1 MLKLLKWIGIIV
13 VVLVVLVVGA
23 ALVLPQFI
31 SVDTYKDRLVAEV
44 KSATGR
50 DLKIDGP
57 MHLSVLPHLA
67 IDAAQVSFSNAAGA
81 QSKSMATL
89 GKFSLE
95 VELIPLLN
103 KNIVV
108 DRLVLEDPVIALEVD
123 KQGKPNWEMAAVGGG
138 TTAPAAAP
146 KPAAGAQP
154 TSTTGAS
161 GLVTVLSALHLG
173 DIRLVNGTISYL
185 DQRTNQR
192 TVIEKINSSVNFPD
206 VNSALKIDG
215 AAQYNGQVLKL
226 KINVDKTSDFVSRQG
241 SGVEASVSS
250 DVVSFDFKGKGTA
263 ALPTSASGTIDL
275 KVPSVRKLAAW
286 GGAPMPQ
293 GEGFGPLAIAGK
305 LEMTGDEIK
314 FDDAQLSLDAIK
326 GKGALAL
333 NTGGAK
339 PDIKGSL
346 ELEALNV
353 NPYLAPE
360 KGGAAPASTPAAGA
374 KPASGGAWSDEP
386 IDVSALKTANVD
398 FQLSAS
404 AIQFRKIKIDKS
416 SMTLRLKDGKLTTDL
431 TQLATYGGGGKATVT
446 LDGSGAEPALTLSAN
461 MSGIDMDKLLVDA
474 IDLDRLTGKGSLE
487 VSVTGKGKSQRQ
499 LIGSLNGKGNFNIAN
514 GEIKGLDLL
523 KMLNMAATNVANLA
537 SLGGGGNTTPF
548 SHLTGS
554 WTMTNGIMKNNDLVM
569 DSPGLKAAGAGTV
582 DLPTRTVDYKV
593 TPQVVGLSVPVLIKG
608 PWDNLSYVPDL
619 AGVVQG
625 VAGGVVGGAAN
636 VVKGGVGGVGD
647 AVKGIVPGLGG
658 SGTSSGSSS
667 GTGAKTGTG
676 SSSGGGVTNPLKG
689 LFGN

>member
-1 MLKLLKWIGIIV
+1 MLKLLKWIGIII

-23 ALVLPQFI
+23 AFVLPYVYSADNFR
-31 SVDTYKDRLVAEV
+31 DRIIAEV
-44 KSATGR
+44 KSTTGR

-57 MHLSVLPHLA
+57 MHLAVLPHLA
-67 IDAAQVSFSNAAGA
+67 IDAAQVSFSNVPGG

-123 KQGKPNWEMAAVGGG
+123 KQGKPNWEVAAAGRAA
-138 TTAPAAAP
+138 TPAAP
-146 KPAAGAQP
+146 KPAASAP
-154 TSTTGAS
+154 APTTGTA
-161 GLVTVLSALHLG
+161 GLVSVLSELHLG

-192 TVIEKINSSVNFPD
+192 TVIEKINSSVGFPD
-206 VNSALKIDG
+206 INSPLKIDG
-215 AAQYNGQVLKL
+215 SAQYNSAILKL
-226 KINVDKTSDFVSRQG
+226 KINVDKTADFMAAQG
-241 SGVEASVSS
+241 SGIEASVSS
-250 DVVSFDFKGKGTA
+250 DILNFDLKGKATAGGT
-263 ALPTSASGTIDL
+263 ASGTIDL
-275 KVPSVRKLAAW
+275 KVPSLRKLAAW
-286 GGAPMPQ
+286 AGEPLPIQ

-305 LEMTGDEIK
+305 LALAGNEIK

-339 PDIKGSL
+339 PELKGSL
-346 ELEALNV
+346 QLDALNV
-353 NPYLAPE
+353 NPYLPPE
-360 KGGAAPASTPAAGA
+360 KGGAPASGA
-374 KPASGGAWSDEP
+374 KPGSGAWSDEP
-386 IDVSALKTANVD
+386 IDVSALKTANID

-416 SMTLRLKDGKLTTDL
+416 AITLRLKDGHLTTDL
-431 TQLATYGGGGKATVT
+431 TQLATYGGSGKATVT
-446 LDGSGAEPALTLSAN
+446 LDGSGAEPALTLTAN
-461 MSGIDMDKLLVDA
+461 MSGIQMEKMLVDS
-474 IDLDRLTGKGSLE
+474 IDLDRLTGRGSLE
-487 VSVTGKGKSQRQ
+487 VSLTGKGKSERA
-499 LIGSLNGKGNFNIAN
+499 LISSLNGKGNFNVAD
-514 GEIKGLDLL
+514 GEIKGLDLI

-548 SHLTGS
+548 SHLTGT
-554 WTMTNGIMKNNDLVM
+554 WTMSNGIMHNNDLVM
-569 DSPGLKAAGAGTV
+569 ESPGLKAAGAGTV

-608 PWDNLSYVPDL
+608 PWDNLSYLPDL
-619 AGVVQG
+619 AGIVQG
-625 VAGGVVGGAAN
+625 LPGAVVGGAAN

-647 AVKGIVPGLGG
+647 VVKGVVPGLGG
-658 SGTSSGSSS
+658 SGSSSGS
-667 GTGAKTGTG
+667 GAPSKGG
-676 SSSGGGVTNPLKG
+676 SSSGGGVVPNPLKS